1 MFLQTHLLIYL
12 YYSNKIINNLKIYIN
27 FKLILIIFYF
37 LLFFYSETKYE
48 KIRLI
53 FNKNIFFSN
62 TKLAQLLF
70 NKNEFI
76 IIFLYFKPMQKCWV
90 GFVNGLNQ
98 PYPTDM
104 AYFMWAQAM
113 LSDWVAQY
121 PWPMLSYSHV
131 QHFFF
136 KDKFSLF
143 IYYKS
148 HIFLL

>member
-62 TKLAQLLF
+62 TKLA
-70 NKNEFI
+70 
-76 IIFLYFKPMQKCWV
+76 
-90 GFVNGLNQ
+90 
-98 PYPTDM
+98 
-104 AYFMWAQAM
+104 
-113 LSDWVAQY
+113 
-121 PWPMLSYSHV
+121 
-131 QHFFF
+131 
-136 KDKFSLF
+136 
-143 IYYKS
+143 
-148 HIFLL
+148 